1 MPRIGLK
8 ALLATL
14 KDAGVSRYVNE
25 RGRTELEFFAPGA
38 QPGVDAEDALDP
50 ETRRDMRPPEP
61 PKDPLR
67 AALSDDPF
75 PLGEDSEVEAN

>member
-14 KDAGVSRYVNE
+14 KDAGVRRYVNE
-25 RGRTELEFFAPGA
+25 DGRTEVEFFAAGA

-75 PLGEDSEVEAN
+75 PLGEESEVEAN